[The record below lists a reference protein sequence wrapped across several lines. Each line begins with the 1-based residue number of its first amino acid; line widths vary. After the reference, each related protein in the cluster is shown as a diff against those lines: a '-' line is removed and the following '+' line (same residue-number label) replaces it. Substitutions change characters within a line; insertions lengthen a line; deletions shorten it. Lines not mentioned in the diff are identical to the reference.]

1 VAPVSEYIF
10 NRQYNNN
17 KVLGKVMT
25 ATMPAKKVLIVD
37 DEADICE
44 LIEITLMRMSISSR
58 SALNITDAKF
68 LLESEHFDL
77 CLTDMHLPDG
87 NGIELVEHVQQNYS
101 DIPIAVITAHGNMD
115 SAVKALKAGAFDFV
129 SKPVDLQ
136 ILRSLI
142 AAATTL
148 PEESDDKPN
157 DNHKISITGNSPA
170 VQQLLKQI
178 AKLARN
184 QAPVFIH
191 GESGSGKERVARM
204 IHQQGSRGNAPFVP
218 VNCGAIP
225 AELMESEFFGHL
237 KGSFTGAHSDKQGLF
252 DAANGGTLFLDEI
265 AELPLNMQV
274 KLLRVIQEK
283 AVRAVGASQENP
295 VDVRILSASHK
306 DLVQLVADGAFRE
319 DLYYRINV
327 IELTIPPLRERSE
340 DIPVFV
346 EQLLQSLAEKMG
358 VEIPTIDKQALAILQ
373 DYHFPGNVRELE
385 NILERAIALS
395 DDNTIT
401 EDDLQLKSPP
411 RPASVTGIDTNKAAA
426 PTPETKTMDLAE
438 QERQSIVQALEQT
451 RWNKTAAAK
460 LLGLT
465 LRQLRYRLQKLNIE

>member
-1 VAPVSEYIF
+1 MA
-10 NRQYNNN
+10 
-17 KVLGKVMT
+17 
-25 ATMPAKKVLIVD
+25 AKKVLIVD

-44 LIEITLMRMSISSR
+44 LIEITLMRMDIASQ
-58 SALNITDAKF
+58 SALNLEDARA
-68 LLESEHFDL
+68 LLQKEHFDL
-77 CLTDMHLPDG
+77 CLTDMRLPDG
-87 NGIELVEHVQQNYS
+87 DGIELVEYVQKNHN
-101 DIPIAVITAHGNMD
+101 DLPIAVITAHGNME

-136 ILRSLI
+136 ILRGLVSS
-142 AAATTL
+142 ATSL
-148 PEESDDKPN
+148 PEIKDNKKSDDERLK
-157 DNHKISITGNSPA
+157 ITGKSAA
-170 VQQLLKQI
+170 VKSLLKNI
-178 AKLARN
+178 NKLARN

-204 IHQQGSRGNAPFVP
+204 IHQQGSRSGGPFVP

-237 KGSFTGAHSDKQGLF
+237 KGSFTGAHSDKEGLF
-252 DAANGGTLFLDEI
+252 QAANGGTLFLDEI

-283 AVRAVGASQENP
+283 AIRSVGASQENP
-295 VDVRILSASHK
+295 VDVRILSASHRN
-306 DLVQLVADGAFRE
+306 LVKLVANGAFRE

-327 IELTIPPLRERSE
+327 IELTIPSLRERKE
-340 DIPVFV
+340 DIPLFID
-346 EQLLQSLAEKMG
+346 QLLSSLADKMG
-358 VEIPTIDKQALAILQ
+358 VDLPLIDEEAIATLQ

-385 NILERAIALS
+385 NILERAMALS
-395 DDNTIT
+395 DNNSISAQ
-401 EDDLQLKSPP
+401 DLHLKP
-411 RPASVTGIDTNKAAA
+411 VTNNETA
-426 PTPETKTMDLAE
+426 TPETSSVEPMNLAG

-465 LRQLRYRLQKLNIE
+465 LRQLRYRLQKLDIE